1 MKKTALIAVVI
12 TIAWAHSAAAASCED
27 LSKHAI
33 PNATI
38 TLAQSVAAGALP
50 APTGRGG
57 AQASPFADLPAFCRV
72 AVTLKHSLDSDI
84 KIEVWMPASNWNGK
98 FQGVGNGVWNG
109 NIDQNAMATALR
121 RGYATAG
128 TDTGHEGGGGPWM
141 QNKEKLLDY
150 GYRSVHEMTVAAKQL
165 VNTFYGNAP
174 KFAYFNSCSSGGRQ
188 GMKEAQMFPDDY
200 DGIVAGSPALNPTGR
215 AAYGIHVA
223 QVVHKDDA
231 SFIPQAKFAAIHDA
245 ALAACDAA
253 DGVTDRVIT
262 NPRSCKFDPGVIA
275 CRAGEDSNA
284 CLTPAQVASARA
296 LYQPFVNPKTKQVI
310 HASLEPGSELGWNV
324 FAGPQPFGT
333 ALQFF
338 QFMASN
344 NPQVDY
350 KSIDFND
357 PATLAALDNDI
368 VNAKSTDLKRFA
380 ARNGK
385 LIQYHGWS
393 DPQIPP
399 GGTVAYFEDVAKVL
413 GPKVTDTY
421 RLFMVP
427 GMNHCGGG
435 DGPASFDMLTALEQ
449 WVEQKKAPDSIPASH
464 LTNGQ
469 PDRTRILCPHPQVAT
484 YKGSGD
490 PNSAASFVCK

>member
-1 MKKTALIAVVI
+1 MTRAGLIIIAV
-12 TIAWAHSAAAASCED
+12 TLLSARPAVAASCED
-27 LSKHAI
+27 LAKTSL
-33 PNATI
+33 PNTTI
-38 TLAQSVAAGALP
+38 TTAQSVAAGAFT
-50 APTGRGG
+50 APGGRGG
-57 AQASPFADLPAFCRV
+57 GNPFADLPAFCRV
-72 AVTLKHSLDSDI
+72 AATLKPSVDSDI
-84 KIEVWMPASNWNGK
+84 KIEVWMPANGWNGK

-109 NIDQNAMATALR
+109 SIDQNAMATALR

-141 QNKEKLLDY
+141 QNKEKLIDY

-165 VNTFYGNAP
+165 VNSFYGNAP

-253 DGVTDRVIT
+253 DGVTDKVIE
-262 NPRSCKFDPGVIA
+262 NPRACKFDPGVIA
-275 CRAGEDSNA
+275 CKPGEDSNG
-284 CLTPAQVASARA
+284 CLTSAQVASARA
-296 LYQPFVNPKTKQVI
+296 LYQPFVNPKNKQVI

-350 KSIDFND
+350 KTIDFND
-357 PATLAALDNDI
+357 AATLDAIDNDI
-368 VNAKSTDLKRFA
+368 VNAKSTDLKRFVG
-380 ARNGK
+380 RGGK

-399 GGTVAYFEDVAKVL
+399 GGTVTYYDDVAKAL
-413 GPKVTDTY
+413 GPKVKDNY

-435 DGPASFDMLTALEQ
+435 DGPASFDMVAALEQ
-449 WVEQKKAPDSIPASH
+449 WVEQKKAPDTIPAAH

-469 PDRTRILCPHPQVAT
+469 PDRTRILCPYPQVAT

-490 PNSAASFVCK
+490 PNSAASFACR

>member
-1 MKKTALIAVVI
+1 MKTAI
-12 TIAWAHSAAAASCED
+12 TVAALLMFAGSARAATPCED
-27 LSKHAI
+27 LAKTPL

-38 TLAQSVAAGALP
+38 TTAQPVAAGAFT
-50 APTGRGG
+50 APGGRGG
-57 AQASPFADLPAFCRV
+57 ANPFADLPAFCRV
-72 AVTLKHSLDSDI
+72 AATLKPTPESDI
-84 KIEVWMPASNWNGK
+84 KIEVWMPATGWNGK

-109 NIDQNAMATALR
+109 NIDQNSMATALR

-141 QNKEKLLDY
+141 QNREKLIDY
-150 GYRSVHEMTVAAKQL
+150 GYRSVHEMTVAAKKL
-165 VNTFYGNAP
+165 VDTFYGSAP

-223 QVVHKDDA
+223 QVVHKDEA
-231 SFIPQAKFAAIHDA
+231 SFIPAAKFAAIHDA

-253 DGVTDRVIT
+253 DGVTDKVIT
-262 NPRSCKFDPGVIA
+262 NPRACKFDPGVIA
-275 CRAGEDSNA
+275 CKAGEDSNS
-284 CLTPAQVASARA
+284 CLTPGQVASART
-296 LYQPFVNPKTKQVI
+296 LYQPFLNPKTKQPI

-338 QFMASN
+338 QFMAAN

-350 KSIDFND
+350 KTIDFND
-357 PATLAALDNDI
+357 PATLAAIDNDI
-368 VNAKSTDLKRFA
+368 VNAKSTDLKKFV
-380 ARNGK
+380 ARGGK
-385 LIQYHGWS
+385 LISYHGWS

-399 GGTVAYFEDVAKVL
+399 GGTVSYYEDVTKALGAKV
-413 GPKVTDTY
+413 KDNY

-435 DGPASFDMLTALEQ
+435 DGPATFDMMTALEQ
-449 WVEQKKAPDSIPASH
+449 WVEQKKAPDAIPASH
-464 LTNGQ
+464 VTNGQ
-469 PDRTRILCPHPQVAT
+469 ADRTRILCPHPQVAS

-490 PNSAASFVCK
+490 PNSAANFVCK

>member
-1 MKKTALIAVVI
+1 MKKAGLIILAV
-12 TIAWAHSAAAASCED
+12 TLLSARSAMAASCED
-27 LSKHAI
+27 LAKTSL
-33 PNATI
+33 PNTTI
-38 TLAQSVAAGALP
+38 TLAQSVAAGGFT
-50 APTGRGG
+50 APGGRGG
-57 AQASPFADLPAFCRV
+57 GNPFADLPAFCRV
-72 AVTLKHSLDSDI
+72 AATLKPSADSDI
-84 KIEVWMPASNWNGK
+84 KIEVWMPVNGWNGK

-109 NIDQNAMATALR
+109 SIDQNAMATALR

-141 QNKEKLLDY
+141 QNKDKLIDY
-150 GYRSVHEMTVAAKQL
+150 GYRSVHEMTVAAKQF
-165 VNTFYGNAP
+165 VNSFYGNAP

-223 QVVHKDDA
+223 QVVHKNDA

-253 DGVTDRVIT
+253 DGVTDKVIE
-262 NPRSCKFDPGVIA
+262 NPRACKFDPGVIA
-275 CRAGEDSNA
+275 CKAGEDSNA
-284 CLTPAQVASARA
+284 CLTSAQVASARA

-338 QFMASN
+338 QFMAAN

-350 KSIDFND
+350 KTIDFDNA
-357 PATLAALDNDI
+357 ATLASMDNDI
-368 VNAKSTDLKRFA
+368 VNAKSTDLKRFVG
-380 ARNGK
+380 RGGK

-399 GGTVAYFEDVAKVL
+399 GGTVTYYDDVTKVL
-413 GPKVTDTY
+413 GSKVKDNY

-449 WVEQKKAPDSIPASH
+449 WVEQKKAPDTIPAAH

-469 PDRTRILCPHPQVAT
+469 PDRTRILCPYPQVAT

-490 PNSAASFVCK
+490 PNSAASFACR